1 MYAITAVT
9 GQVGGVVARTL
20 LADGKEVRAIVRN
33 AEKGKAWA
41 AQGCEVALAEMDDTV
56 ALQKAFTGAEAV
68 FILLPPTFD
77 PSPDFAEA
85 RRTIASIRNALE
97 AAWPARVVCLS
108 TIGANATQ
116 PNLLN
121 QLGMLEKELRTLP
134 MPVAFLRPGWF
145 MENAAWDVA
154 SARETGVIH
163 TFLQPLDKPVPM
175 VATADVGRVA
185 AEMLQQTWDGV
196 RIVDLEGPWRV
207 TPNEIG
213 ATFSKLLGKPVRM
226 EIVPRDTWQGLFE
239 SQGMK
244 NPLPRMQM
252 LDGFN
257 EGWIEFENGAAGSR
271 KGTTT
276 LATVYQNLIEKGN

>member
-97 AAWPARVVCLS
+97 AARPARVVCLS

-134 MPVAFLRPGWF
+134 MPVTFLRPGWF

-185 AEMLQQTWDGV
+185 AELLQQAGEGV

-207 TPNEIG
+207 TPKEIG

-226 EIVPRDTWQGLFE
+226 EIVPRETWQGLFE
-239 SQGMK
+239 SQGME
-244 NPLPRMQM
+244 NPMPRIQM
-252 LDGFN
+252 IDGFN
-257 EGWIEFENGAAGSR
+257 EGWIEFESGQAGSR

-276 LATVYQNLIEKGN
+276 LATVYQNLIQKGY